1 MPLGL
6 GAREAMRL
14 VKEVGMEQMKEAISL
29 LEEKSDEGSRKT
41 DAMQGNTEDVKS
53 GVSVDKI
60 NKSYGGDAKTGNT
73 GVSSAKKWGEDIFR
87 TTAGLPAV
95 GAFGVEGVKKE
106 EVEVNGERKRAPSI
120 CSCEYEFF
128 HSRLLHEHS
137 SLQKH

>member
-1 MPLGL
+1 MGL

-14 VKEVGMEQMKEAISL
+14 VKEVGMVQMKEAISL
-29 LEEKSDEGSRKT
+29 LEEDSDKGSRKT
-41 DAMQGNTEDVKS
+41 DVMQGNIEDVKR

-60 NKSYGGDAKTGNT
+60 NKSSGGDAKASSTG
-73 GVSSAKKWGEDIFR
+73 AKKWGDDIFR

-95 GAFGVEGVKKE
+95 GASRVSEKKE
-106 EVEVNGERKRAPSI
+106 EAGVNVGRMRAPSI

-128 HSRLLHEHS
+128 HSRLLHQHS

>member
-1 MPLGL
+1 MGL

-29 LEEKSDEGSRKT
+29 LEENSDKGSRKT
-41 DAMQGNTEDVKS
+41 DVMQGNIEDVKR

-60 NKSYGGDAKTGNT
+60 NKSSGGDAKASSTG
-73 GVSSAKKWGEDIFR
+73 AKKLGDDIFR

-95 GAFGVEGVKKE
+95 GASRVSEKKE
-106 EVEVNGERKRAPSI
+106 EVERMRAPSI

-128 HSRLLHEHS
+128 HSRLLHQHS

>member
-1 MPLGL
+1 
-6 GAREAMRL
+6 MRL

-95 GAFGVEGVKKE
+95 GASRVSEKKE
-106 EVEVNGERKRAPSI
+106 EVGVNVERMRAPSI